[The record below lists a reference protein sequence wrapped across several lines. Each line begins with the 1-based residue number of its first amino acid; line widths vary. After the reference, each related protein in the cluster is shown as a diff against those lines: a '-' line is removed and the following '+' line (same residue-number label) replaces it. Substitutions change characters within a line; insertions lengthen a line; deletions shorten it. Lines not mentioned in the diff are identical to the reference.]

1 VVLGFVRK
9 KISDKQWE
17 SIGRAAWFWA
27 VRWIGDDRFAR
38 CRGYGKARILR
49 PRGASNV
56 EALAWLAV
64 LSPGMN
70 QIWDL
75 FTDALNYQGVPFS
88 ISKLD
93 FVFPDRHG
101 DFSR

>member
-1 VVLGFVRK
+1 M
-9 KISDKQWE
+9 E
-17 SIGRAAWFWA
+17 SGTTALRATD
-27 VRWIGDDRFAR
+27 GMAR
-38 CRGYGKARILR
+38 RAFYG
-49 PRGASNV
+49 PGGASNV

-70 QIWDL
+70 QIEDQ
-75 FTDALNYQGVPFS
+75 FADALNYQRVPFS

-101 DFSR
+101 DFAR